1 MTDAVPLSANDTATH
16 QDKHCSSNSSYEA
29 GVSVRSCSESSPE
42 DVTRCTSD
50 DLTGSEHGSS
60 SVTMGRPH
68 QTLVS
73 STVAD
78 RPPPGGREDRSRRQD
93 SPAGGREEVSTH
105 PDSPAGGIEE
115 VSTHQD
121 SPAGGREDSCTH
133 GDSPACSDGERLTTR
148 CDVTV
153 SLQHNTVKTSSSLM
167 SRIPQPRHGHCSTNH
182 RTKTPLGHKR

>member
-1 MTDAVPLSANDTATH
+1 LSGNDAATH
-16 QDKHCSSNSSYEA
+16 QVNHCSSNSSHEA
-29 GVSVRSCSESSPE
+29 AVSVRSCSELSPD

-78 RPPPGGREDRSRRQD
+78 RPPPGGREDRS
-93 SPAGGREEVSTH
+93 TH
-105 PDSPAGGIEE
+105 PDSPAGGREDR
-115 VSTHQD
+115 SSRQD

-133 GDSPACSDGERLTTR
+133 PDSPAGGREDRSRHQDSPSCSDGERLSTR
-148 CDVTV
+148 CDVTA
-153 SLQHNTVKTSSSLM
+153 SLKHNTVKTSSLM
-167 SRIPQPRHGHCSTNH
+167 SRIPQPRHAHCSTNH
-182 RTKTPLGHKR
+182 RTKTPLRHQR